1 MNFYNVFRQ
10 GLMVCLPDQILRIMK
25 LTTIIM
31 IAFFM
36 QVSANGLAQKINIS
50 ESNATISKVFKQLQ
64 QQSGYNFVY
73 TSQMLEGLKPVHVKL
88 KNVSLK
94 EALDALLED
103 QPITYVIR
111 QNIVVVQRK
120 SDSGEPIQAA
130 IEIKGKVTDERG
142 KEFPGV
148 SVKLKGSRVTVAT
161 DNSGQYRI
169 TVPDNNAVLV
179 FSYVGYNAV
188 EEAVKQRTTINVKM
202 NPAESALNDVVVT
215 GYQSLKKKS
224 LTGSVTTIQ
233 LKDLE
238 TVYQPNIDKLLQG
251 QVPGM
256 TLMSTSGAPGSIPQ
270 IRIRGTATLSGNVQ
284 PLWVVDGIIL
294 DDAVNVSV
302 DDIMTNR
309 NLIAS
314 GIGGINVDDIESINV
329 LKDAAATAIYG
340 TRAANG
346 VIVITSKKGKAGKT
360 RVNFSSNLTFGERP
374 RIEDAYMMNSKE
386 RIDVNREM
394 IRRGVFNATTPA
406 AGEYN
411 TVSDF
416 ERYFIDLMD
425 KKITWNDFNQRV
437 NYLETVNTD
446 WFQYLF
452 RNSVTNRQNL
462 SISGGDERTTFYA
475 SGSYMNDQATAKGVG
490 QKTYTGSL
498 KVYTRIYDKIR
509 LGVMMDVNARE
520 NKSFFAVD
528 SKENPFEYAIYT
540 TRAQPAKNPDGTY
553 SHFYLNGMEYN
564 FLENRDKGWRNS
576 RNFGFRGSLD
586 LEYKII
592 KDLTFNSLFSYA
604 KQNTTD
610 EDIAID
616 DSYFVRIRKKDNR
629 EIVNGQYVYV
639 WKDGG
644 YRKDRSSYNGSITF
658 RNQLTYNP
666 FFNNT
671 HYLNVMVGQEVRKSK
686 TSDVSAE
693 VYGYAHDRG
702 HQQIPQFDYMKKMG
716 APYWRENLND
726 GANLSYFGSV
736 NYTYDNR
743 YTASFNIRTD
753 GSNRFGLKTN
763 QLFQPLWAVG
773 ANYQM
778 KEEKFLRDVDWVS
791 YLTFRGSYGSQGNV
805 ASQAYSD
812 LVARIGA
819 VALENPVNYL
829 IIDAPK
835 NPNLKWEQ
843 TYTTNLALEAG
854 FFKRKLMFNVEWYNK
869 KAVDLLGSRQVS
881 QVTGFDQIQVNWASM
896 LNRGWEFSLNT
907 INMDNGSFRWSTN
920 VNFGFN
926 RNKVLDVYAKPTV
939 QNLTNPRRSQYST
952 AAVIGQ
958 PIDGLWSYRYAGLNQ
973 QGRATF
979 FTDKEGVKVLN
990 GMTSIDGLGY
1000 SGVINPKS
1008 QVGFTNTFTYK
1019 RITLSALFVGS
1030 FGNVMR
1036 LRNLS
1041 NGSYLGFPDPT
1052 QNMSKE
1058 WVNRWQNP
1066 GDEAHTNVPVLEVGS
1081 DNALIA
1087 LNPTNGAMFDNSDLR
1102 TVKGDFVRFQNLSVG
1117 YDYFTPKL
1125 RAIGIQ
1131 NIRLALQGN
1140 NLYVWKDKALKG
1152 QDPEAQGSPILS
1164 YSSTRASAT
1173 AINFGNTFL
1182 PVPRSYSLSLT
1193 VQF

>member
-1 MNFYNVFRQ
+1 
-10 GLMVCLPDQILRIMK
+10 MK

-31 IAFFM
+31 IVFFM
-36 QVSANGLAQKINIS
+36 QASANTLAQKITIS
-50 ESNATISKVFKQLQ
+50 ESNTTLNRIFKQLKTQ
-64 QQSGYNFVY
+64 TGYNFVY
-73 TSQMLEGLKPVHVKL
+73 TSQTLEGVRPLSAKL
-88 KNVSLK
+88 KNVTLE
-94 EALDALLED
+94 EALDILFKE
-103 QPITYVIR
+103 QPLTYVIS
-111 QNIVVVQRK
+111 QNTVIVQRK
-120 SDSGEPIQAA
+120 EVVAGLTVAQ
-130 IEIKGKVTDERG
+130 IEIRGKVVDERG
-142 KEFPGV
+142 QEFPGV
-148 SVKLKGSRVTVAT
+148 SVKLKGSKVTVAT
-161 DNSGQYRI
+161 DNSGQFKI
-169 TVPDNNAVLV
+169 AIPDENAVLI
-179 FSYVGYNAV
+179 FSYVGYNPIQ
-188 EEAVKQRTTINVKM
+188 ETVKKRTTINIKM
-202 NPAESALNDVVVT
+202 TPAESALNDVVVT
-215 GYQSLKKKS
+215 GYQSLNKRT

-238 TVYQPNIDKLLQG
+238 TVYQPSIDKLLQG

-314 GIGGINVDDIESINV
+314 GIGGLNVDDIETISV

-360 RVNFSSNLTFGERP
+360 RVNFTSNLSFGERP

-386 RIDVNREM
+386 RIDVNKEM
-394 IRRGVFNATTPA
+394 IRRGVFNAATPA
-406 AGEYN
+406 AGAYN
-411 TVSDF
+411 TVSNF

-425 KKITWNDFNQRV
+425 KKITWDDFNQRV

-446 WFQYLF
+446 WFQHLF
-452 RNSVTNRQNL
+452 RNSITNRQNL
-462 SISGGDERTTFYA
+462 SVSGGDERTTFYA
-475 SGSYMNDQATAKGVG
+475 SGSYLNDQATAKGVG

-553 SHFYLNGMEYN
+553 SHFYLNGLQYN
-564 FLENRDKGWRNS
+564 FLENRDKGWRDS

-610 EDIAID
+610 QDIAVD
-616 DSYFVRIRKKDNR
+616 DSYFVRIRKKTNI
-629 EIVNGQYVYV
+629 EIVNGQSVDI

-644 YRKDRSSYNGSITF
+644 YRKDRSAYNGSITL

-671 HYLNVMVGQEVRKSK
+671 HYLNVMIGQEVRKSK
-686 TSDVSAE
+686 TSDVSNE
-693 VYGYAHDRG
+693 VYGYSHDRG
-702 HQQIPQFDYMKKMG
+702 HQHIPQFDYIKKMG

-726 GANLSYFGSV
+726 GANLSYFGAV

-743 YTASFNIRTD
+743 YSASFNIRTD

-773 ANYQM
+773 VNYQM

-812 LVARIGA
+812 LVATIGL
-819 VALENPVNYL
+819 VSLENPSNYL
-829 IIDAPK
+829 VINAPK

-854 FFKRKLMFNVEWYNK
+854 FFKRKLMFNIEWYNK

-881 QVTGFDQIQVNWASM
+881 QVTGFNEIQVNWASM

-907 INMDNGSFRWSTN
+907 INIDNNKFRWSTN

-926 RNKVLDVYAKPTV
+926 KNRVLDVYAKPTV
-939 QNLTNPRRSQYST
+939 QNLTNSRRSQYST
-952 AAVIGQ
+952 SAVIGQ
-958 PIDGLWSYRYAGLNQ
+958 PIDGLWSYRYAGLNE

-979 FTDKEGVKVLN
+979 YTDKEGVKVLN
-990 GMTSIDGLGY
+990 GMTSIGGLGY

-1041 NGSYLGFPDPT
+1041 TGSYLGFPDPT

-1066 GDEAHTNVPVLEVGS
+1066 GDEAHTNIPVLEVAA
-1081 DNALIA
+1081 DNALTA
-1087 LNPTNGAMFDNSDLR
+1087 LHPYNGAMFDNSDLR
-1102 TVKGDFVRFQNLSVG
+1102 TVKADFVRFQNLSIG

-1131 NIRLALQGN
+1131 NIRLMLQGN
-1140 NLYVWKDKALKG
+1140 NLYVWKNKALKG

-1164 YSSTRASAT
+1164 YSSTGLSAN

-1182 PVPRSYSLSLT
+1182 PVPRAYSLSLT